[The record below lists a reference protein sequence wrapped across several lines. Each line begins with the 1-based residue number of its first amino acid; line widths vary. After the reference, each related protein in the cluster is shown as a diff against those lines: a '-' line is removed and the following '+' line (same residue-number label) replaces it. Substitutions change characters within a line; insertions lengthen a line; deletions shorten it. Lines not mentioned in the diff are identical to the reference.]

1 MNKKVINLK
10 NKVVKL
16 HECSKKGNYKMG
28 YKMFKEAMAAILELE
43 ANGVKSGVVKEAKAI
58 LSAYYN
64 KYQATIAKDTTRVI
78 VEAKQPTAA
87 EAAKMAEKA
96 EKKQH
101 KETRERLKAH
111 YKELQKNMK
120 HLEFAING
128 DKDEHKSDYERVKFD
143 AEQLMKIADKVKAE
157 AGYWLQEDYLE

>member
-28 YKMFKEAMAAILELE
+28 YKMFKEAMAAVLELE

-58 LSAYYN
+58 LSSYYN
-64 KYQATIAKDTTRVI
+64 KYQATIAKDPTRVI

-87 EAAKMAEKA
+87 EAAEMAAKA
-96 EKKQH
+96 EAKEH
-101 KETRERLKAH
+101 KETRKRLKEYH
-111 YKELQKNMK
+111 KELINNATHVKD
-120 HLEFAING
+120 AI
-128 DKDEHKSDYERVKFD
+128 DEGDYERIKFHS
-143 AEQLMKIADKVKAE
+143 QQISKIASKMVADAN
-157 AGYWLQEDYLE
+157 YWIDDYLE